1 MGEGSAAR
9 RLRDPRPLL
18 IIMLKAPV
26 MGRVKTRLAREIG
39 ASAATGFARDAARS
53 AIARLSRDR
62 RWRTIL
68 AVAPR
73 AAVVSRFWP
82 RHCARIGQGEGD
94 LGARMGRLLR
104 PAFPPAILIGADI
117 PAVSAA
123 LIAEAFKILRRNDA
137 IFGPADDGGYWLV
150 GVNRRRPRGDIF
162 ARVRWSTAHTLGD
175 TLANLT
181 GARVGFAARLGDV
194 DNGES
199 HRRLASLAGRITLPA
214 GLRAAR

>member
-1 MGEGSAAR
+1 MGEWSAAR
-9 RLRDPRPLL
+9 RLRDARPLL

-26 MGRVKTRLAREIG
+26 MGRVKTRLSREIG
-39 ASAATGFARDAARS
+39 ASAATGFARHAARA

-73 AAVVSRFWP
+73 AAVASRFWP
-82 RHCARIGQGEGD
+82 PHCARIGQGEGD

-104 PAFPPAILIGADI
+104 PAMRPAILIGADI

-162 ARVRWSTAHTLGD
+162 AGVRWSTPHALAD
-175 TLANLT
+175 TLANVA

-194 DNGES
+194 DNAES
-199 HRRLASLAGRITLPA
+199 HRRLASLAGRVTLPA